1 MELAEAARLAA
12 PHMPVGLPA
21 PSGTGADILAWLWAQ
36 SAHLPAA
43 PTLAVL
49 ALFLFGATA
58 RPSAIRRRAALRH

>member
-1 MELAEAARLAA
+1 
-12 PHMPVGLPA
+12 MPVGLPA